1 MPNLVGRFPVQD
13 LHGGVVDLVDD
24 GLQVRVRQVVR
35 SSWVGNGG
43 CARCGSR
50 STFSHPLILLGVY
63 PLLSASMTR
72 ESGGGYA
79 MRVGLR
85 GRQARCSAFLRAG
98 HGRMERP
105 RCPRVRLRA
114 ARPAG
119 TIRVV
124 LVGRGPQAAFQ
135 LATDGRL
142 VTADPWS
149 YLTHAK
155 PLPVPQF
162 VDPDTFLCQHV
173 GIRFHIERDTFS
185 GHET

>member
-1 MPNLVGRFPVQD
+1 MTRPRARGRRPPGRR
-13 LHGGVVDLVDD
+13 LKS
-24 GLQVRVRQVVR
+24 VR
-35 SSWVGNGG
+35 SSH
-43 CARCGSR
+43 A
-50 STFSHPLILLGVY
+50 
-63 PLLSASMTR
+63 
-72 ESGGGYA
+72 
-79 MRVGLR
+79 RVGRPFDLQPPLNPLGRPSPPERVHDPKERRRVRHAR
-85 GRQARCSAFLRAG
+85 GPARPAGPLFGLPSRG

-105 RCPRVRLRA
+105 RRPCVRLRA

-124 LVGRGPQAAFQ
+124 LVGHGPQAAFQ

-155 PLPVPQF
+155 SLPIPQF
-162 VDPDTFLCQHV
+162 VDPDTFLCRQV

-185 GHET
+185 GHEPEHFQP

>member
-1 MPNLVGRFPVQD
+1 MRPLRFSFDLQPPLNPLGRLSPPERVHD
-13 LHGGVVDLVDD
+13 PGERR
-24 GLQVRVRQVVR
+24 RVRHAR
-35 SSWVGNGG
+35 GPARPSGPLFGLPPRGPWPNGT
-43 CARCGSR
+43 ALTS
-50 STFSHPLILLGVY
+50 
-63 PLLSASMTR
+63 
-72 ESGGGYA
+72 
-79 MRVGLR
+79 
-85 GRQARCSAFLRAG
+85 
-98 HGRMERP
+98 
-105 RCPRVRLRA
+105 PRVRLRA
-114 ARPAG
+114 ARPSG